1 MLSHFRSSPVT
12 LRRPVLALSIA
23 AAFGLL
29 ASNVA
34 QAQVSVNIGITASEP
49 GWFYDRGDVVSVYV
63 DAPEYQPE
71 PVAIAWA
78 PPPML
83 VEEVPPQ
90 PDPYAVWTGGYWTW
104 QGDWVWCAGRWMDP
118 PRREYTW
125 VEPYYEHRED
135 RVIFIPGFW
144 STPEAVFIVPSID
157 RPIAWAYVNEG
168 VVIGPRPEGP
178 VGIFVPPPP
187 GSRPGLIIPAPI
199 GTPPAVVIS
208 APPVMAVGMRIT
220 GTVALD
226 AHRSINDNRVAS
238 VPVASLRR
246 VANVTVQA
254 PAAATAN
261 GREFQ
266 AQVPHQA
273 HLAAALHPQVVAR
286 APQPVSRTAVPA
298 YVPGRTVA
306 ALPPPQ
312 KVQGL
317 PPVPSHGAATV
328 PQAQRA
334 QMAHAPLTP
343 DEARQAHAGGHDI
356 EHLPPTAAGQQGAHP
371 APGANEQQAAQRA
384 QQERAQQEAQQHSQ
398 QQQAQQR
405 VQQEEA
411 QRIERSQQQAKQHAQ
426 EEVQQR
432 AQLQQAQRAE
442 QQHAQ
447 QEAQQR
453 SQQQAQQRAEQQH
466 AQQEQAQR
474 TEQQRAQQEAQQR
487 AQQESQQRSQQ
498 QAQQH
503 AQQEQAQRA
512 EQQRAQQEAQQRSQQ
527 QAQQRAQQEA
537 QQRSQQQAQQNA
549 QQEAQQQRSQQ
560 QAQQHAQQEQAQRAE
575 QQHPPQERGERARP
589 RGEEASRPSN

>member
-1 MLSHFRSSPVT
+1 MLSHIRSQSTT

-23 AAFGLL
+23 AAFGLM
-29 ASNVA
+29 ASNAA
-34 QAQVSVNIGITASEP
+34 QAQVSVNIGITASDP

-118 PRREYTW
+118 PRREYIW
-125 VEPYYEHRED
+125 VQPYYEHRDE
-135 RVIFIPGFW
+135 RVIFIQGYW
-144 STPEAVFIVPSID
+144 STPDAEFIAPPMD

-168 VVIGPRPEGP
+168 VVIGPPPEGP

-208 APPVMAVGMRIT
+208 APPVMAVGMRISA
-220 GTVALD
+220 TVALD
-226 AHRSINDNRVAS
+226 AHRTVNDNRVTNYA
-238 VPVASLRR
+238 VGNLRH
-246 VANVTVQA
+246 VANLTVQA
-254 PAAATAN
+254 PAGATAN
-261 GREFQ
+261 GRAFQ
-266 AQVPHQA
+266 AEVPHQA

-286 APQPVSRTAVPA
+286 APVPVSRTAVAA

-306 ALPPPQ
+306 ALPAPQ

-317 PPVPSHGAATV
+317 PPVPPHGAATV

-334 QMAHAPLTP
+334 QMAHAPMTP
-343 DEARQAHAGGHDI
+343 TEARQAHAGGHDM
-356 EHLPPTAAGQQGAHP
+356 EHLPPTAAGPQGAHP
-371 APGANEQQAAQRA
+371 APAANDQQAAQRA

-405 VQQEEA
+405 AQQEEA
-411 QRIERSQQQAKQHAQ
+411 QRVERSQQDAKQHAQ
-426 EEVQQR
+426 EEAQQR

-453 SQQQAQQRAEQQH
+453 SQQQAQQQAQQRAEQQRAQQAQAQRTEQQH
-466 AQQEQAQR
+466 AQQEA
-474 TEQQRAQQEAQQR
+474 
-487 AQQESQQRSQQ
+487 
-498 QAQQH
+498 
-503 AQQEQAQRA
+503 
-512 EQQRAQQEAQQRSQQ
+512 QQRAQQEAQQRSQQ
-527 QAQQRAQQEA
+527 QAQQRAQQEQA
-537 QQRSQQQAQQNA
+537 QRAEQQRA

>member
-1 MLSHFRSSPVT
+1 MLSHIRSQTTT

-23 AAFGLL
+23 AAFGL
-29 ASNVA
+29 AIAGSA
-34 QAQVSVNIGITASEP
+34 HAQVSVNIGITASEP
-49 GWFYDRGDVVSVYV
+49 GWFYDRGDVVSMYI

-83 VEEVPPQ
+83 VEDVPPP
-90 PDPYAVWTGGYWTW
+90 PDPDAVWTGGYWTW
-104 QGDWVWCAGRWMDP
+104 QGDWVWCAGRWVDP
-118 PRREYTW
+118 PRREFVW
-125 VEPYYEHRED
+125 VQPYYEHRED

-144 STPEAVFIVPSID
+144 STPEAEFFVPAMD
-157 RPIAWAYVNEG
+157 RHIAWAYVNEG
-168 VVIGPRPEGP
+168 VVIGPPPEGP
-178 VGIFVPPPP
+178 FGIFVPPPP

-208 APPVMAVGMRIT
+208 APPVMAVGMRIS

-261 GREFQ
+261 GRAFQ

-273 HLAAALHPQVVAR
+273 NLAAALHPQVVAR
-286 APQPVSRTAVPA
+286 APQPVSRTAVAA

-334 QMAHAPLTP
+334 QMAHAPMTP
-343 DEARQAHAGGHDI
+343 TEARQAHAGGHDM
-356 EHLPPTAAGQQGAHP
+356 EHLPPTAAGPQGAHP
-371 APGANEQQAAQRA
+371 APAANGQQAGQRA
-384 QQERAQQEAQQHSQ
+384 QQEQAQQRGAQERAQQEAQQHSQ

-405 VQQEEA
+405 AQQEES
-411 QRIERSQQQAKQHAQ
+411 QRIERSQQEARQHAQ
-426 EEVQQR
+426 EEAQQR

-447 QEAQQR
+447 QEAQ
-453 SQQQAQQRAEQQH
+453 
-466 AQQEQAQR
+466 
-474 TEQQRAQQEAQQR
+474 
-487 AQQESQQRSQQ
+487 
-498 QAQQH
+498 
-503 AQQEQAQRA
+503 
-512 EQQRAQQEAQQRSQQ
+512 
-527 QAQQRAQQEA
+527 
-537 QQRSQQQAQQNA
+537 
-549 QQEAQQQRSQQ
+549 
-560 QAQQHAQQEQAQRAE
+560 
-575 QQHPPQERGERARP
+575 
-589 RGEEASRPSN
+589 